1 MFLQILEYFV
11 GFLKKKKK
19 KKKKKT
25 EKRKVTKISK
35 NKWHFNFFYLV
46 KTKSQSATD
55 L

>member
-19 KKKKKT
+19 TKKKT